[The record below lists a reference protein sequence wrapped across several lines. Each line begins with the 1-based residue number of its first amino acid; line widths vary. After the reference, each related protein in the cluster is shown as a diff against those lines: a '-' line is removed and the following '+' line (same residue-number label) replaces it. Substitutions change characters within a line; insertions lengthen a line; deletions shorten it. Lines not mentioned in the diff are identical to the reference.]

1 MGLRL
6 VQTRGQRISF
16 LVLIAGVALAW
27 LFHFSSDHA
36 RAEPPGRGP
45 VGYARGNG
53 HIDREPR
60 RGTHEG

>member
-6 VQTRGQRISF
+6 VNTRGQRISF
-16 LVLIAGVALAW
+16 LVLIAGVALGG

-36 RAEPPGRGP
+36 RAEAAWPRS

-53 HIDREPR
+53 HTEREPR
-60 RGTHEG
+60 RGTAQG